1 VARKHNLSYI
11 SIDEQNKKKCLAQAP
26 ENGQEAQGTE
36 KSTGQDDKIKRS
48 APIPQIN
55 TGG

>member
-11 SIDEQNKKKCLAQAP
+11 INDEQNKEKCLAQAP

-36 KSTGQDDKIKRS
+36 KGAGQDDKIKRS
-48 APIPQIN
+48 ATISQIN
-55 TGG
+55 IGG